1 MKKGVQK
8 LWADLAAAKKPA
20 KLSKQGKEVKLSVVD
35 DIQNQRD
42 YLESA
47 YSELSYILND
57 WAGEKE
63 DELYKIQGELD
74 NIIVNSEATST
85 DIFIQELSEPLKR
98 LEDNAKSLGLD
109 PEDIFDE
116 YQETKDMMED
126 ASRLWRDWED
136 FKNEYPLIS
145 RLTNLKF

>member
-8 LWADLAAAKKPA
+8 LWAELSKAQKPA
-20 KLSKQGKEVKLSVVD
+20 KLSKQGKEVKLSLVD
-35 DIQNQRD
+35 DIEKQKG
-42 YLESA
+42 YLEDA

-98 LEDNAKSLGLD
+98 LEDNAKSLGID
-109 PEDIFDE
+109 PDEIYDE
-116 YQETKDMMED
+116 YQDAKDMIED

>member
-8 LWADLAAAKKPA
+8 LWAELAAAKKPA
-20 KLSKQGKEVKLSVVD
+20 KLSKQGRGVKLSLVD
-35 DIQNQRD
+35 DIEKQKG
-42 YLESA
+42 YLEDA
-47 YSELSYILND
+47 YNELSYILND

-98 LEDNAKSLGLD
+98 LEDNAESLGID
-109 PEDIFDE
+109 PDEIYDE
-116 YQETKDMMED
+116 YQDAKDMIED

>member
-8 LWADLAAAKKPA
+8 LWAELASAKKPA
-20 KLSKQGKEVKLSVVD
+20 KLSKQGKQVKLSLVD
-35 DIQNQRD
+35 DIEKQKG
-42 YLESA
+42 YLEDA
-47 YSELSYILND
+47 YNELSYILND

-98 LEDNAKSLGLD
+98 LEDNAKSLGID
-109 PEDIFDE
+109 PDEIYDE
-116 YQETKDMMED
+116 YQDAKDMIED

>member
-20 KLSKQGKEVKLSVVD
+20 KLSKQGKEVKLSLVD
-35 DIQNQRD
+35 DIEKQKG
-42 YLESA
+42 YLEDA

-98 LEDNAKSLGLD
+98 LEDNAKSLGID
-109 PEDIFDE
+109 PDEIYDE
-116 YQETKDMMED
+116 YQDAKDMIED

>member
-8 LWADLAAAKKPA
+8 LWAELGKAQKPA

-35 DIQNQRD
+35 DIQTQRD

-85 DIFIQELSEPLKR
+85 DIFIQELSEPLKK

-116 YQETKDMMED
+116 YQETKDMIED

>member
-8 LWADLAAAKKPA
+8 LWAELASAKKPA
-20 KLSKQGKEVKLSVVD
+20 KLSKQGKQVKLSVVD
-35 DIQNQRD
+35 DIEKQKG
-42 YLESA
+42 YLEDA

-98 LEDNAKSLGLD
+98 LEDNAESLGID
-109 PEDIFDE
+109 PSDIYDE
-116 YQETKDMMED
+116 YQDAKDMIED

>member
-8 LWADLAAAKKPA
+8 LWAELSKAQKPA
-20 KLSKQGKEVKLSVVD
+20 KLSKQGKQVKLSLVD
-35 DIQNQRD
+35 DIEKQKG
-42 YLESA
+42 YLEDA

-98 LEDNAKSLGLD
+98 LEDNAKSLGID
-109 PEDIFDE
+109 PDEIYDE
-116 YQETKDMMED
+116 YQDAKDMIED

>member
-8 LWADLAAAKKPA
+8 LWAELAAAKKPA
-20 KLSKQGKEVKLSVVD
+20 KLSKQGKQVKLSLVD
-35 DIQNQRD
+35 DIEKQKG
-42 YLESA
+42 YLEDA

-98 LEDNAKSLGLD
+98 LEDNAESLGID
-109 PEDIFDE
+109 PDEIYDE
-116 YQETKDMMED
+116 YQDAKDMIED

>member
-1 MKKGVQK
+1 MKKGVQN
-8 LWADLAAAKKPA
+8 LWAELGKAQKPA
-20 KLSKQGKEVKLSVVD
+20 KFSKQGKQVKLSIVD

-42 YLESA
+42 YLENA
-47 YSELSYILND
+47 YSELSYILNE
-57 WAGEKE
+57 WAGDKE

-85 DIFIQELSEPLKR
+85 EIFIQELAEPLKR

-116 YQETKDMMED
+116 YQETKDMLED

-136 FKNEYPLIS
+136 FKNEYPLLA

>member
-8 LWADLAAAKKPA
+8 LWAELASAKKPA
-20 KLSKQGKEVKLSVVD
+20 KLSKQGKQVKLSVVD
-35 DIQNQRD
+35 DIQTQRD

-85 DIFIQELSEPLKR
+85 DIFIQELSEPLKK

-116 YQETKDMMED
+116 YQETKDMIED

>member
-8 LWADLAAAKKPA
+8 LWAELGKAQKPA
-20 KLSKQGKEVKLSVVD
+20 KFSKQGKQVKLSVVD
-35 DIQNQRD
+35 DIQTQRD

-85 DIFIQELSEPLKR
+85 DIFIQELSEPLKK

-116 YQETKDMMED
+116 YQETKDMIED